1 MTNETKS
8 VGPLPPTSSTRLY
21 KLQRLGFSS
30 LIAGFLSSC
39 ASITPPSPPPD
50 IVAQFPDSLPSTTI
64 TSFSPALV
72 CMDDMM
78 VAYNRAPIYIT
89 SAPISNM
96 TNERSVS
103 SGSTEMLISAVSRM
117 AIRSKGVRY
126 VTFEPAIQ
134 NVMSLQG
141 AHPDNAD
148 FRVPDYFI
156 RGGLT
161 QINKSFWNGQRGVG
175 ASVEIDPG
183 DVIDLGTFFQIDGQ
197 EDITSSVSSNA
208 GYGTLSV
215 DLNAGY
221 VASLEIIPGASSSNT
236 LALRTSHGNA
246 MTGDISVSDLG
257 LSFTLTETFTR
268 DMNTVLRALLEVG
281 AIELIGKLH
290 GLPYGRCLLQAG
302 VNEERDADLLAR
314 YLEQST
320 NNPDEIVRAAQQ
332 ALKDMGYYNRQ
343 ISGQLDVDTE
353 EALRVYQIRMGLLS
367 TGAIGFDTFRALN
380 SYTPARDEPYVSW
393 WHNDR
398 AVTLGKVTTVPTSSD
413 DSVKNGTSTP
423 SNTVK
428 PSAEEPAG
436 DTSATNSG
444 SSGSADATQDKSNS
458 VVDQAASESTS
469 SGQK

>member
-1 MTNETKS
+1 MINEIEP
-8 VGPLPPTSSTRLY
+8 VGLLLSTCTMWQSKLLKLSLP
-21 KLQRLGFSS
+21 S
-30 LIAGFLSSC
+30 LIAGLLSSC
-39 ASITPPSPPPD
+39 AIMTPPSPPSE

-78 VAYNRAPIYIT
+78 VAYDRAPIYIT

-96 TNERSVS
+96 TNERSIS
-103 SGSTEMLISAVSRM
+103 KGSTEMLISAVSRM

-126 VTFEPAIQ
+126 ITFEPAIQ

-141 AHPDNAD
+141 AHPDSAD
-148 FRVPDYFI
+148 FRAPDYFI

-161 QINKSFWNGQRGVG
+161 QINKSFWNGQRGIG
-175 ASVEIDPG
+175 GSVEIDPG

-208 GYGTLSV
+208 GYGTLSI

-221 VASLEIIPGASSSNT
+221 VASLQIIPGASSSNT

-246 MTGDISVSDLG
+246 MTGDLSVSDLG
-257 LSFTLTETFTR
+257 VSFTLTETFTR

-302 VNEERDADLLAR
+302 VNEERDSDLLAR
-314 YLEQST
+314 YLKQST
-320 NNPDEIVRAAQQ
+320 NNPGEIVRAAQQ
-332 ALKDMGYYNRQ
+332 ALKDMGYYTRQ
-343 ISGQLDVDTE
+343 ISGELDVDTE

-393 WHNDR
+393 WDNDR
-398 AVTLGKVTTVPTSSD
+398 AVTLGKVTETTTNSD
-413 DSVKNGTSTP
+413 ASVKDGTSTP
-423 SNTVK
+423 ASATK
-428 PSAEEPAG
+428 PSADEPTG
-436 DTSATNSG
+436 DKTATNSSG
-444 SSGSADATQDKSNS
+444 SGSADATTDKSNPAA
-458 VVDQAASESTS
+458 DQTASESTP